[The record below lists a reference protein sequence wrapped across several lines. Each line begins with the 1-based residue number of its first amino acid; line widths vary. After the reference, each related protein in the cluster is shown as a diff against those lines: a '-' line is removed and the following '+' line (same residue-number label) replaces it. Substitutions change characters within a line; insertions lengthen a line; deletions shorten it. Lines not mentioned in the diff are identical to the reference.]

1 MPVVVFSSIA
11 VNLNKFKTT
20 QKYFFLMRI
29 LEILPENRPI
39 ERLNK
44 LGAGALSD
52 AELLA
57 IILRTGTRKEN
68 VIDLSNKILST
79 IGLSKL
85 ADCSLTELKEI
96 NGIGVM
102 KSSQILAL
110 VELTKRISLAKTNI
124 TKITCAKDVFEL
136 MQPKIGHLKQ
146 EVFVVILL
154 DSKNNV
160 IKEETIAKGTLN
172 SALIHPREVFK
183 SAIRESANSIIL
195 VHNHPSGD
203 PTPSEQDKEVTEK
216 LKEAG
221 KALQINLLDHI
232 IIGKNKWFNFDE
244 SS

>member
-1 MPVVVFSSIA
+1 
-11 VNLNKFKTT
+11 
-20 QKYFFLMRI
+20 MRI
-29 LEILPENRPI
+29 VDITPENRPI

-57 IILRTGTRKEN
+57 IILRTGTKTEN

-79 IGLSKL
+79 FSLGKLS
-85 ADCSLTELKEI
+85 DCSLTELQQIK
-96 NGIGVM
+96 GIGIT
-102 KSSQILAL
+102 KSSQILAIF
-110 VELTKRISLAKTNI
+110 ELSRRLSLAKTNI
-124 TKITCAKDVFEL
+124 TKITCAKDVYDL

-172 SALIHPREVFK
+172 STLIHPREVFK
-183 SAIRESANSIIL
+183 LAIKESANSIIL

-203 PTPSEQDKEVTEK
+203 PTPSAEDKEVTEK
-216 LKEAG
+216 LREAG
-221 KALQINLLDHI
+221 KALHMELVDHVV
-232 IIGKNKWFNFDE
+232 IGKYAFSFNDL
-244 SS
+244 